1 MKGAREP
8 VENMGRKINRLR
20 RVLCREMLLQVYN
33 VYDVPVDEYG
43 AQGAPVLYTTVNG
56 FYYAKGSRLGSFA
69 LEIAGNLLKG
79 GGKTRRLM
87 TFDDPVTCKVGDLV
101 LIGGVFYRMTAIES
115 VYDLY
120 HVIDLEVYAG
130 GHPH

>member
-1 MKGAREP
+1 MEQMKK
-8 VENMGRKINRLR
+8 KICRLR
-20 RVLCREMLLQVYN
+20 CVLCREGLLQTYN

-43 AQGAPVLYTTVNG
+43 AQGTPVLYTTVKG

-79 GGKTRRLM
+79 SGKTRKLL
-87 TFDDPVTCKVGDLV
+87 TFDNPVTCKVGDLV
-101 LIGGVFYRMTAIES
+101 SIGAAFYRMTAIEP

-120 HVIDLEVYAG
+120 HVIELEVTGNA
-130 GHPH
+130 

>member
-1 MKGAREP
+1 MEQ
-8 VENMGRKINRLR
+8 MRKKICRLR
-20 RVLCREMLLQVYN
+20 CVLCRNGLLQVYN

-43 AQGAPVLYTTVNG
+43 AQGVPVLYTTVKG

-79 GGKTRRLM
+79 GGKTRRLL
-87 TFDDPVTCKVGDLV
+87 TFDNPLTCKVGDLV
-101 LIGGVFYRMTAIES
+101 SIGAAFYKMTAIES

-120 HVIDLEVYAG
+120 HVIELVESGQIVISD
-130 GHPH
+130 

>member
-1 MKGAREP
+1 MEH
-8 VENMGRKINRLR
+8 MRKKICQLR
-20 RVLCREMLLQVYN
+20 CVLCRNGLLQSYN

-43 AQGAPVLYTTVNG
+43 AEGTPVLYTTVRG

-120 HVIDLEVYAG
+120 HVIDLEVHTG

>member
-1 MKGAREP
+1 MEQ
-8 VENMGRKINRLR
+8 MRKKICRLR
-20 RVLCREMLLQVYN
+20 CVLCREGLLQTYN

-43 AQGAPVLYTTVNG
+43 AQGVPVLYTTVKG

-79 GGKTRRLM
+79 GGKTRRLL
-87 TFDDPVTCKVGDLV
+87 TFDSPVTSKVGDLV
-101 LIGGVFYRMTAIES
+101 SIGAAFYKMTAIES

-120 HVIDLEVYAG
+120 HVIELEVYEG
-130 GHPH
+130 GVSH

>member
-1 MKGAREP
+1 MEQMK
-8 VENMGRKINRLR
+8 KKLCRLR
-20 RVLCREMLLQVYN
+20 CVLCRNGLLQVYN

-43 AQGAPVLYTTVNG
+43 AQGVPVLYTTVKG

-79 GGKTRRLM
+79 SGMTRRLM
-87 TFDDPVTCKVGDLV
+87 TFDEPVTCKVGDLV

-120 HVIDLEVYAG
+120 HVIELEARDA
-130 GHPH
+130 

>member
-1 MKGAREP
+1 MEQ
-8 VENMGRKINRLR
+8 MRKKICRLR
-20 RVLCREMLLQVYN
+20 CVLCREGLLQTYN

-43 AQGAPVLYTTVNG
+43 AQGVPVLYTTVKG

-79 GGKTRRLM
+79 GGRTRRLM
-87 TFDDPVTCKVGDLV
+87 TFDDPITCKVGDLV

-120 HVIDLEVYAG
+120 HVIELEARDA
-130 GHPH
+130 

>member
-1 MKGAREP
+1 MSLM
-8 VENMGRKINRLR
+8 ENTARKINRLR
-20 RVLCREMLLQVYN
+20 CVLCREMLLQVYN

-120 HVIDLEVYAG
+120 HVIELESNS
-130 GHPH
+130 

>member
-1 MKGAREP
+1 MEQ
-8 VENMGRKINRLR
+8 MRKKICRLR
-20 RVLCREMLLQVYN
+20 CVLCREGLLQTYN

-43 AQGAPVLYTTVNG
+43 AQGVPVLYTTVKG

-79 GGKTRRLM
+79 GGKTRRLL
-87 TFDDPVTCKVGDLV
+87 TFDNPVTCKVGDLV
-101 LIGGVFYRMTAIES
+101 SIGAAFYKMTAIES

-120 HVIDLEVYAG
+120 HVIELVESGQIVISD
-130 GHPH
+130 

>member
-1 MKGAREP
+1 MEQ
-8 VENMGRKINRLR
+8 MRKKICRLR
-20 RVLCREMLLQVYN
+20 CVLCREGLLQTYN

-43 AQGAPVLYTTVNG
+43 AQGVPVLYTTVKG

-79 GGKTRRLM
+79 GGKTRRLL
-87 TFDDPVTCKVGDLV
+87 TFDNPVTCKVGDLV
-101 LIGGVFYRMTAIES
+101 SIGDAFYKMTAIES

-120 HVIDLEVYAG
+120 HVIELEVVGNA
-130 GHPH
+130 

>member
-1 MKGAREP
+1 MKGARET
-8 VENMGRKINRLR
+8 VENTERRINRLR
-20 RVLCREMLLQVYN
+20 CVLCRNGLLQTYN
-33 VYDVPVDEYG
+33 VYDVPVDDYG
-43 AQGAPVLYTTVNG
+43 AQGTPVLYTTVTG

-87 TFDDPVTCKVGDLV
+87 TFDDPLTCKVGDFV
-101 LIGGVFYRMTAIES
+101 SIGDAFYRMTAMES

-120 HVIDLEVYAG
+120 HVIELEAVGSA
-130 GHPH
+130 